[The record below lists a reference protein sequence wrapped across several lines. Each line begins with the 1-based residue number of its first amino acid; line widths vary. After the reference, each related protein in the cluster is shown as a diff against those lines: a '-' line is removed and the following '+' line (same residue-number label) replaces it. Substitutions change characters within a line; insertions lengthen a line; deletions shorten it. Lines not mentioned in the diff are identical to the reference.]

1 MARERIISGSELPED
16 RSGPG
21 EGLDRFTPA
30 LRPRKLNEYIGQS
43 ELIEKIQISVQSAK
57 IRKEPMEHVLLS
69 GPPGLGKTTLA
80 YIIAEELNGRAP
92 KITSGPALVKP
103 GDLVGILQNLQP
115 HDVLFID
122 EIHRLGLVVEEY
134 LYPAMENFTVDVV
147 LDSGRNAEVMSLPVS
162 PFTLIGATTRS
173 GLISGPM
180 RTRFG
185 ITHHLNY
192 YSPEDLLKIVV
203 RSAELL
209 KLPADTAALL
219 QIAQRSRGTPRVANR
234 LLRRVRDFAIVRGE
248 GKLTPTILSQA
259 LDLEGID
266 KLGLDTLD
274 RRFMMI
280 LARDYDG
287 GPAGVEAV
295 AASMG
300 EERDTLE
307 DVVEPFLLQTG
318 FIRRTPKGRQ
328 LTKAA
333 YAHLGLKAPDRDE
346 EAESLFDSET

>member
-1 MARERIISGSELPED
+1 
-16 RSGPG
+16 
-21 EGLDRFTPA
+21 
-30 LRPRKLNEYIGQS
+30 
-43 ELIEKIQISVQSAK
+43 
-57 IRKEPMEHVLLS
+57 
-69 GPPGLGKTTLA
+69 
-80 YIIAEELNGRAP
+80 
-92 KITSGPALVKP
+92 
-103 GDLVGILQNLQP
+103 
-115 HDVLFID
+115 
-122 EIHRLGLVVEEY
+122 
-134 LYPAMENFTVDVV
+134 
-147 LDSGRNAEVMSLPVS
+147 MSLPIA

-185 ITHHLNY
+185 INHHLNY

-209 KLPADTAALL
+209 KLPADTEALL
-219 QIAQRSRGTPRVANR
+219 QIAMRSRGTPRVANR
-234 LLRRVRDFAIVRGE
+234 LLKRVRDFAIVRGE
-248 GKLTPTILSQA
+248 GHLTPAILNQA

-266 KLGLDTLD
+266 KMGLDALD
-274 RRFMMI
+274 RRFMMV

-307 DVVEPFLLQTG
+307 DVVEPFLLQIG

-333 YAHLGLKAPDRDE
+333 YQHLGLRPPEKKDAP
-346 EAESLFDSET
+346 AEGDLFGEG